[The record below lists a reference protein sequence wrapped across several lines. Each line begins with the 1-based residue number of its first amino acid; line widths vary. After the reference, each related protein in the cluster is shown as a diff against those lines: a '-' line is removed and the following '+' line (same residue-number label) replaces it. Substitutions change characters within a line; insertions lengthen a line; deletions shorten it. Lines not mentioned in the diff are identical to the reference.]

1 VSAAYATPVAAGRN
15 LLPRLPNTEI
25 WGLIYTRVAQ
35 IDGEDCR
42 NIVIGRR
49 RAVPQLPQTGQRE
62 KLETVGIARWEQ
74 NEIDLQLRALGLPRN
89 APLGVLA
96 VEILPEIERKPDPLG
111 ADLGRVRILRAS
123 PLIPVP
129 EVCL

>member
-1 VSAAYATPVAAGRN
+1 M
-15 LLPRLPNTEI
+15 
-25 WGLIYTRVAQ
+25 
-35 IDGEDCR
+35 
-42 NIVIGRR
+42 
-49 RAVPQLPQTGQRE
+49 PQLPQTDERE

-96 VEILPEIERKPDPLG
+96 VELLPEIERKPDPLG
-111 ADLGRVRILRAS
+111 ADLGRVRILRTS

>member
-1 VSAAYATPVAAGRN
+1 V
-15 LLPRLPNTEI
+15 LPMPRRLPLAGTCCPACPTPRS
-25 WGLIYTRVAQ
+25 GASSTPGSRRLTAR
-35 IDGEDCR
+35 DCR